1 MSNGPASDQAPVSEP
16 AEPLPRRGGGGARTG
31 RIPTQY
37 GPGNPIRKQPDKQ
50 PEEQPEEQPAM
61 RPEEE
66 PGFRITPG
74 EPDRPTPRPQH
85 PAAPSEGERST
96 VFAVRPGAPEDNPP
110 TASGQAATA
119 SATHADFVAMAERGE
134 SARRRKRR
142 LRLATALV
150 ATGCVAAVGGTLLA
164 TGSAGRQHTAAP
176 KSRATAAAPTT
187 AAAAPSTAPTTA
199 APTAAPSAS
208 AAPASLLAVL
218 SAASSDS
225 APLTAAGL
233 FPARATGPGGQVY
246 SLVAT
251 TGSGCAPAVTPPL
264 AAVLAKNGCEQVFRA
279 SYTSGGTAV
288 TVGIAVFAAAGP
300 AAAVKSEATGN
311 VESLAGGPLHPFC
324 RGVVC
329 RLSVNSVGRYAYFTV
344 AGYTDGKPVPAADTL
359 ALTAGADMERLVIQ
373 SLQARARAEAA
384 RAGASAG

>member
-16 AEPLPRRGGGGARTG
+16 AEPLPRRGGGGAPTG

-37 GPGNPIRKQPDKQ
+37 GPGNPIRKQP
-50 PEEQPEEQPAM
+50 EEQPEQQ
-61 RPEEE
+61 

-74 EPDRPTPRPQH
+74 APDRPEPRPQQ
-85 PAAPSEGERST
+85 PAAPSAPSARQPERRPAEGEIAG
-96 VFAVRPGAPEDNPP
+96 VFAVRPGAPGDNPP
-110 TASGQAATA
+110 GAPGQAATA

-150 ATGCVAAVGGTLLA
+150 VIGGLAAVGGTLLA
-164 TGSAGRQHTAAP
+164 TGSAARPHSAAAGNRPTAP
-176 KSRATAAAPTT
+176 TTAAAPTT
-187 AAAAPSTAPTTA
+187 PTPV
-199 APTAAPSAS
+199 PTSAAPSAPAAS
-208 AAPASLLAVL
+208 APASLLAVL

-246 SLVAT
+246 GLVAT
-251 TGSGCAPAVTPPL
+251 AASGCAPAVTPPL
-264 AAVLAKNGCEQVFRA
+264 AAVLARNGCEQLFRA

-288 TVGIAVFAAAGP
+288 TVGIAVFAGAGP
-300 AAAVKSEATGN
+300 AAAVKSGATGN

-344 AGYTDGKPVPAADTL
+344 AGYTDGKPVPAADTQ

-384 RAGASAG
+384 RPTAADG